1 MGQLRDRMEQD
12 LKLKDVSA
20 STRRIY
26 LIYATKFV
34 AYYRRCPSEIN
45 EQEIRRY
52 LLHLIQVEM
61 ISHGTYRQVLA
72 ALKFLYTVT
81 LGQCWKIR
89 QIPFPKH
96 RRTLPVTLRVDQVA
110 AVLAAIRSVKYRVLL
125 MTMYAAG
132 LRISEACRLRVED
145 IDSKR
150 MVIRVR
156 DGKGGKDRFTVLP
169 QRLLQVLRQYWQI
182 DKPRGWLFPGKTQEG
197 YSNPRSVR
205 IAFKIAVAQ
214 AGVTGNYTPHALRHS
229 FATHLLDAGTELV
242 VLQAL
247 LGHSRL
253 KTTAIYTHVS
263 TATIRRTVSPLEQ
276 LPPRWNALKRPL

>member
-1 MGQLRDRMEQD
+1 MGQLHDRMEMD
-12 LKLKDVSA
+12 LKLKNVSA
-20 STRRIY
+20 STRKIY
-26 LIYATKFV
+26 LIYARKFV
-34 AYYRRCPSEIN
+34 AYYRRDPAEISD
-45 EQEIRRY
+45 QEIRRY
-52 LLHLIQVEM
+52 LLQLIQVEM

-81 LGQCWKIR
+81 LGQDWKIR
-89 QIPFPKH
+89 QIPFPKQ
-96 RRTLPVTLRVDQVA
+96 RRVLPATLRIDQVA
-110 AVLAAIRSVKYRVLL
+110 AVLAAIRRVKYRVLL

-132 LRISEACRLRVED
+132 LRISEACRLRVDD

-150 MVIRVR
+150 MALRVR
-156 DGKGGKDRFTVLP
+156 DGKGGKDRFTLLP

-197 YSNPRSVR
+197 HSNPSSVR
-205 IAFKIAVAQ
+205 TAFKIALGQ
-214 AGVTGNYTPHALRHS
+214 AGVAGDYTPHALRHS

-242 VLQAL
+242 VIQAL
-247 LGHSRL
+247 LGHSHL

-276 LPPRWNALKRPL
+276 LPPHWNALKRPL